1 MNVHV
6 DGAASG
12 RSGQSWR
19 LALGRLALAV
29 LLTGFGSAAA
39 APRATAAA
47 AAVAAPRAANAPAA
61 VSAPTSAPMAPAQPP
76 PPPAPSCQT
85 ATLPQL
91 TEVLGP
97 LPRESVIPATE
108 LVSDNAENV
117 VTYVHPNATGNVEF
131 VAFLASV
138 KPNGQYD
145 PNDAVVLNVVRIDH
159 PPADKST
166 LSPSDSQN
174 AYELRL
180 QTPSLGAWVTREQRA
195 VVVFACQGGAGPDTP
210 VGYAVRNVVV
220 SPQGGAV
227 LIGLAVVAVVYLLAG
242 TMVWAQRK
250 ADAARSNKLQATPPT
265 RIKPV
270 VKWPWLRCLDPVWM
284 SSDMYDRASLSKLQI
299 LIFALVV
306 SFGVTYSA
314 VRTGVLS
321 DLSTSI
327 VLLLGIPALG
337 ALGNQAAAT
346 ARDRLSL
353 DNWAWLANRGVFP
366 LNDPGKD
373 VPRWRDLVMSDSELD
388 LYKLQ
393 ALLFSVIVGV
403 AMITSGFSNLA
414 TFKVP
419 DTLMQILGLS
429 QLVFVGGRL
438 TKPTTIGDLDDLITE
453 LRDRASTVRL
463 AARNGID
470 VDSNGKLLPSLAP
483 ASPPAGPALT
493 LDEARQRVPNAVARY
508 EETEAEVKILLDQM
522 IHRNVE
528 TEDRLKDPLTA

>member
-1 MNVHV
+1 MNLHG
-6 DGAASG
+6 DGGASG
-12 RSGQSWR
+12 RSGPSWR
-19 LALGRLALAV
+19 QVIGRLGLAL
-29 LLTGFGSAAA
+29 LLLGSGSAAA
-39 APRATAAA
+39 APHAAA
-47 AAVAAPRAANAPAA
+47 AKAPAA
-61 VSAPTSAPMAPAQPP
+61 QSVPTSAPAAPAAPP
-76 PPPAPSCQT
+76 QAPVTPLPSCQS
-85 ATLPQL
+85 ATLSQL
-91 TEVLGP
+91 TNVLAP

-108 LVSDNAENV
+108 LVPDNAENV
-117 VTYVHPNATGNVEF
+117 VTYLHPNATGNVEF

-180 QTPSLGAWVTREQRA
+180 QTPSLGAWATREQRA
-195 VVVFACQGGAGPDTP
+195 VVVFACQGGTGPDIP

-220 SPQGGAV
+220 SPQGGAL
-227 LIGLAVVAVVYLLAG
+227 LIALAVVAVVYLLAG

-250 ADAARSNKLQATPPT
+250 ADAARSKKMHAIPPT

-270 VKWPWLRCLDPVWM
+270 VKWPWPQCLDPVWM

-299 LIFALVV
+299 LAFALVV

-366 LNDPGKD
+366 MNDPGKD
-373 VPRWRDLVMSDSELD
+373 VPRWRDLVMSEAELD

-393 ALLFSVIVGV
+393 ALLFSVIVCV
-403 AMITSGFSNLA
+403 ALITSGFSNLA

-438 TKPTTIGDLDDLITE
+438 TKPTTIGDLDDLVTE
-453 LRDRASTVRL
+453 LRDRAGDVRL
-463 AARNGID
+463 AARTGID
-470 VDSNGKLLPSLAP
+470 VDNSGKLLQGFAP
-483 ASPPAGPALT
+483 ASPPVGPVVT
-493 LDEARQRVPNAVARY
+493 LEEARQRVPNAVARY
-508 EETEAEVKILLDQM
+508 DETEAEVRILLDQM

-528 TEDRLKDPLTA
+528 TADRLKDPLKV